1 MSPYD
6 LTNLS
11 ALKAWLGLPAGASP
25 NDATLAALIT
35 AASRAVYA
43 ALSRPGLL
51 PQSYSEVVDGE
62 SERLFLRHWPV
73 LQVTSVTLEGEAIP
87 PAAPASGRPTLGYLL
102 RADDDAPPG
111 RQQALDI
118 FGRRVRPRRQNLVV
132 DYTAGYAVQGE
143 ARAVPSATP
152 WTLNA
157 LAPFGPW
164 AMDLGVVYAAT
175 GAALSAVPAAPALAQ
190 YCVAGGAYAFSA
202 GDAGAMVAIS
212 YGYIPQDVAQAALE
226 LAAERFRAAERI
238 GLRSKSL
245 GGQETIAYDVSA
257 ISAPVLALLQ
267 PYRRVAV

>member
-6 LTNLS
+6 LTNLA
-11 ALKAWLGLPAGASP
+11 ALKAWLGLPSGASP

-35 AASRAVYA
+35 AASRAIYA

-51 PQSYSEVVDGE
+51 PQSYSEVIDGE

-73 LQVTSVTLEGEAIP
+73 LQVTSVIVEGRAIP
-87 PAAPASGRPTLGYLL
+87 PAAPAPALPSLGYLL
-102 RADDDAPPG
+102 RASDAAPPG

-118 FGRRVRPRRQNLVV
+118 FGRRVRPHRQNVVV

-143 ARAVPSATP
+143 AQVVPAAAP
-152 WTLNA
+152 WTATA
-157 LAPFGPW
+157 LAPYGPW
-164 AMDLGVVYAAT
+164 ALDLGVVYAAT
-175 GAALSAVPAAPALAQ
+175 GVALSAVPAAPATGE
-190 YCVAGGAYAFSA
+190 YCVNDGAYEFSA
-202 GDAGAMVAIS
+202 GDAGAAAAIS
-212 YGYIPQDVAQAALE
+212 YGYVPQDIAQAALE
-226 LAAERFRAAERI
+226 LAAERFRAADRI

-267 PYRRVAV
+267 PYRRVAA